1 MTFVIHSEEAE
12 YLGAEGYPAAVR
24 LLTDA
29 SDTDGAVSAQRVT
42 LESGTEGAAPHL
54 HKESSELFFVIG
66 GSAQIL
72 AGSDV
77 TTLHAGD
84 LAVVS
89 PNMAHAFAAAPGA
102 SADLLIVIT
111 PGVERFEYF
120 RLLARIAAGQPSM
133 DDLLAAQD
141 RYDNY
146 FLDSQVWQAA
156 RG

>member
-1 MTFVIHSEEAE
+1 MTFVIHSDEAE

-24 LLTDA
+24 LLADA

-42 LESGTEGAAPHL
+42 LESGTEGATPHL
-54 HKESSELFFVIG
+54 HKGSSEVFFVVG

-77 TTLHAGD
+77 TTLRAGD

-89 PNMAHAFAAAPGA
+89 PGMAHAFAAAPGA
-102 SADLLIVIT
+102 SADLVIVIT

-120 RLLARIAAGQPSM
+120 RLLARVAAGQAPP
-133 DDLLAAQD
+133 DDLLAVQD

-146 FLDSQVWQAA
+146 FLDSPEWRAA